1 MKFQRIKYL
10 IFLILVPFFSP
21 AQDLPE
27 GGEEM
32 VNQTEVRLAKE
43 KQRLRNLFFEANIA
57 KMTDN
62 FEKAFSLF
70 SECVKEDP
78 TNDAAWYELS
88 LLHYNRN
95 EIEKSVQSALKAWQ
109 LDPDNIYYSLT
120 LAGLYINNSQP
131 GEARVIYERLYNSNP
146 DNIDYAIELA
156 NTLLLLEKPLD
167 AIEIYDNLES
177 RTGINEEYSMQK
189 HRIYLAMG
197 KEKKA
202 LAELEN
208 LAGAYPTDSRIL
220 SLLAEFYILQGND
233 EKGLKTYQQIQEVD
247 PGNPY
252 INISLADYYRKKGDL
267 KKATES
273 LKAGFSNPSLD
284 ANTKVQI
291 MMTYYSQTGEYL
303 GIEDDVLELSGIL
316 AEVHP
321 NEPRALS
328 LRGEM
333 LMMSEK
339 WEDALIIFRKV
350 NTLDPGKYQIWEN
363 ILRIDAI
370 INNFEML
377 ANESAEAIDLFPV
390 QPLPYYFNGY
400 ANYLL
405 KNYDKAIKSL
415 TTGVKFVLNDNSM
428 MADFYSLTG
437 DAYHAADKHV
447 ESFAAYESALKYNP
461 ENAVVLNNYSYYLS
475 LRSENLEKAV
485 QMAEKANLLS
495 PQNATYLDTWAWVL
509 YKQGEYEKALVQ
521 IENAL
526 KLDSKPGA
534 VVLEHYGDILF
545 RLNRTAEAR
554 EWWIKAKEAGEG
566 SEFLDSKANDGKL
579 YE

>member
-1 MKFQRIKYL
+1 MKFLRFKYL
-10 IFLILVPFFSP
+10 IFLLLIPFISQ

-32 VNQTEVRLAKE
+32 GNQTEVRLAKE

-70 SECVKEDP
+70 SEYVKEDP
-78 TNDAAWYELS
+78 SNDAAWYELS

-95 EIEKSVQSALKAWQ
+95 DIEKSVQCALKAWQ

-120 LAGLYINNSQP
+120 LAGLYSNNSQP
-131 GEARVIYERLYNSNP
+131 GEARVIYEQLYNSNP

-156 NTLLLLEKPLD
+156 NTLLLMEKPLE

-177 RTGINEEYSMQK
+177 RTGIYEEYSMQK

-197 KEKKA
+197 KGKKA

-208 LAGAYPTDSRIL
+208 LAGAYPSDSRIL
-220 SLLAEFYILQGND
+220 SLLAEFYILQGYD
-233 EKGLKTYQQIQEVD
+233 EKGLKTYQKIEEVD

-267 KKATES
+267 KKATAY
-273 LKAGFSNPSLD
+273 LKTGFSNPTLD

-291 MMTYYSQTGEYL
+291 MMTYYSQTGEYD
-303 GIEDDVLELSGIL
+303 GIEDDVLELSKIL
-316 AEVHP
+316 VEVHP
-321 NEPRALS
+321 NEPRVLS

-350 NTLDPGKYQIWEN
+350 NTLDPGKYQVWEN

-370 INNFEML
+370 TNNFEML
-377 ANESAEAIDLFPV
+377 ANESSQAIDLFPV

-400 ANYLL
+400 ANYLM

-437 DAYHAADKHV
+437 DAYHAADKHS

-461 ENAVVLNNYSYYLS
+461 ENAVVLNNFSYYLS
-475 LRSENLEKAV
+475 LKGENLEKAA
-485 QMAEKANLLS
+485 QMAEKANTLS
-495 PQNATYLDTWAWVL
+495 PKNATYLDTWAWVL
-509 YKQGEYEKALVQ
+509 YMQGQYGKALVQ

-526 KLDSKPGA
+526 KLDSNPGA
-534 VVLEHYGDILF
+534 VVLEHYGDILYK
-545 RLNRTAEAR
+545 LNRITEAM

-566 SEFLDSKANDGKL
+566 SEFLDSKVKDGKL